1 MIISLKLCACICKD
15 IFVKPCHDKGFNV
28 QRLKYNFLI
37 CFISFSTLINTLNS
51 SSTLMN
57 IVNFLSGSMN
67 KSTHRKNIGNMTV
80 KWQESFN

>member
-1 MIISLKLCACICKD
+1 MITSLKLCACIYKD
-15 IFVKPCHDKGFNV
+15 IFVKSCHDKGFNA

-51 SSTLMN
+51 SSTLIN
-57 IVNFLSGSMN
+57 IINFLSASMN
-67 KSTHRKNIGNMTV
+67 KSTHRENIENMTA